1 MSAHEMLHHGWQ
13 FGQVLKFGEG
23 PLSGARGGRPRLPAH
38 CFSGQLFRG
47 WPGPPRPQCTSTD
60 FRNGGGRCRR
70 CPRHGGR
77 RGHRAENNPS
87 TGLQRPSKRQTLL
100 DRFPP
105 PTSRFATCS
114 QTPCGKREMR
124 FTSPRPRAN
133 GCTAWRIA
141 PRLGGCR
148 MRRSLMIGQR
158 KHFARGHCNELN
170 ARGEGMDHG
179 ASKPRHGLISDRQRA
194 RIPGPTSLPWQCRL
208 HSKNT

>member
-38 CFSGQLFRG
+38 CFSGPLFMGWVGLGPLAPNALQPISEMAGEGAEDARG
-47 WPGPPRPQCTSTD
+47 TVDAAATGQRTTQARASNDHRKDRPFLTAS
-60 FRNGGGRCRR
+60 R
-70 CPRHGGR
+70 
-77 RGHRAENNPS
+77 
-87 TGLQRPSKRQTLL
+87 LQ
-100 DRFPP
+100 
-105 PTSRFATCS
+105 
-114 QTPCGKREMR
+114 REMR

-179 ASKPRHGLISDRQRA
+179 ASKPRHGLISDRQRRGYLVRRVFHGNVGSIQ
-194 RIPGPTSLPWQCRL
+194 RIPDCRDGG
-208 HSKNT
+208 SI